1 MGPLLLPL
9 VIMANLFGVGM
20 IVPQAIR
27 LHRTRVADGV
37 SATWV
42 GLSLAMNLWW
52 LGYGLQGRLWGLV
65 PVSIGALVVYGIV
78 AVQVLSVIGPRA
90 RFPMAAGAIGP
101 SLVLLGAYAMAGW
114 TTVGL
119 TLGLAYGLQFAPAA
133 VSATRAADTGGV
145 SPSTWI
151 MALTEAVIWVVYGLS
166 VADEARIIGGA
177 GGALVAS
184 VIVVRLAACRAA
196 RSIPEPLA
204 T

>member
-9 VIMANLFGVGM
+9 LIMANLFGVGM

-78 AVQVLSVIGPRA
+78 AIQVLSVIGPRA
-90 RFPMAAGAIGP
+90 RFPMVAGALGP
-101 SLVLLGAYAMAGW
+101 SLVLLAAYAMAGW
-114 TTVGL
+114 STVGL

-133 VSATRAADTGGV
+133 VSATRAANTSGV
-145 SPSTWI
+145 SPTTWI

-166 VADEARIIGGA
+166 VADQALIIGGA
-177 GGALVAS
+177 GGSLVAS
-184 VIVVRLAACRAA
+184 VIVIRLAVCRAG
-196 RSIPEPLA
+196 RPVPTPLA